1 MKVITHHGAKTD
13 LVLCAAPRVCFDIY
27 FFVYLLLLHI
37 DGTVVWAQFDLS
49 ELGTA
54 MSAKEMEK
62 QLRNL
67 YGDHILSLPRNIS
80 TLAEDPSQLYLAA
93 ISKEV
98 KSCF

>member
-1 MKVITHHGAKTD
+1 MLFH
-13 LVLCAAPRVCFDIY
+13 RFDFELY
-27 FFVYLLLLHI
+27 SFRYLLLLHI

-93 ISKEV
+93 ISKG
-98 KSCF
+98 K